1 MIALF
6 KRIRQHK
13 TVILWRDC
21 NIPAMLF
28 FDILNTRDYSK
39 LGTAPIEEMERVFEG
54 IFDEYVV
61 LDGNEKV
68 IQWYK
73 KQCKIAFLN
82 YQIEYIETA
91 LYTICY
97 APLTRDQR
105 IKVIDSLN
113 AIETPK
119 VKFDKDKP
127 ILDEVQRV
135 QRMVLGSIKNRLNL
149 EKSTEKKV
157 EEQAKY
163 SYRKDLAT
171 VENILGHNLPED
183 MSLEMFL
190 FRKKSAIEKS
200 NAHRKLQRNGSRK

>member
-6 KRIRQHK
+6 KRIKQHK
-13 TVILWRDC
+13 PVILWQDC

-39 LGTAPIEEMERVFEG
+39 LGTAPIEELEKAFEN

-73 KQCKIAFLN
+73 KQCKIAFLKF
-82 YQIEYIETA
+82 QINTIETA
-91 LYTICY
+91 LNAVCY
-97 APLTRDQR
+97 IPMTVEQR
-105 IKVIDSLN
+105 IRIIDSLN
-113 AIETPK
+113 SMGSPK

-135 QRMVLGSIKNRLNL
+135 QRSVLGSIRNRLNL
-149 EKSTEKKV
+149 ELSNEKKV

-163 SYRKDLAT
+163 SYRKDLAA
-171 VENILGHNLPED
+171 VENVLGHALPEE

-190 FRKKSAIEKS
+190 ERKKSAVEKS
-200 NAHRKLQRNGSRK
+200 NNQRKLQRNGRK